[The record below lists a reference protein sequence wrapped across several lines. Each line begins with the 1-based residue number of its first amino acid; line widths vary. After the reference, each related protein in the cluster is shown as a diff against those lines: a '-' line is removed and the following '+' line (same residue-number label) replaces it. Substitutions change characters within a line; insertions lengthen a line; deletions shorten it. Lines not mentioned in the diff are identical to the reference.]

1 MNNKIIY
8 AYSLAVL
15 LACAVTPP
23 ARASDPTQ
31 PEMMALTPVT
41 TAAQATA
48 VPKLTLIQSS
58 GSRFQ
63 AVINGQLVRPGDTI
77 DGYQVSRINARQVFL
92 HQGER
97 QLVLNLFNTTTK

>member
-8 AYSLAVL
+8 VYSLAVL
-15 LACAVTPP
+15 LASVVMPP
-23 ARASDPTQ
+23 VLASDPTQ
-31 PEMMALTPVT
+31 PEMPALTPVT
-41 TAAQATA
+41 VAGQAAA

-77 DGYQVSRINARQVFL
+77 AGYQVHQINARQVL
-92 HQGER
+92 LRQGER